1 MAYHPALAP
10 AQGRARG
17 RLGRGEERGRKVF
30 SDFETIA
37 APFTATDQALGRES
51 YRLEARAEGG
61 RSASRLSRT
70 FRVEVVRQK
79 YRIMYLAGRP
89 GPEYAYLREFLKADP
104 NHELVSFVILRNPQS
119 AAVAAEDELSLIPFP
134 AEDIFLR
141 TISQFD
147 LFILENFS
155 AARFNLPPSYLQ
167 SLKAFISGGGALLV
181 IGGENAFG
189 LGGYRGSPLEEVLPV
204 TLSEEVPD
212 FAPGRFQALP
222 AAAEHPLVA
231 LYDSPEAS
239 KAAWAAL
246 PAMDGWGRFKAVR
259 RRDECWRCIPE
270 KTASG
275 APLPVAA
282 IRELGRGKV
291 MLLSSDSTWR
301 WRLGGAREV
310 SASGFYARFWTRAV
324 QYLTGSL
331 ELSKVRFA
339 PIPDHIPPREP
350 ASFAVRVFDEN
361 FRPAASALTE
371 LSAVWTPPGGRARA
385 VPARETAPGEY
396 AVELTGLVAGSHR
409 LQASARLGGKPW
421 GSDQIRFAWEPET
434 SAPPM
439 DQRWLRAVA
448 AASGGTS
455 TELARAKAP
464 ELLARLSPPKTVSE
478 TRKRARPASGAPWLA
493 LTAALFL
500 LEWTIRRLRGH
511 A

>member
-259 RRDECWRCIPE
+259 PTRRCWRCIPGE
-270 KTASG
+270 DGFGRAFAGGRHPGTGAWQGHAPVLGLDLALASG
-275 APLPVAA
+275 RGAGSVG
-282 IRELGRGKV
+282 LG
-291 MLLSSDSTWR
+291 LLRQVLD
-301 WRLGGAREV
+301 AR
-310 SASGFYARFWTRAV
+310 RAV
-324 QYLTGSL
+324 
-331 ELSKVRFA
+331 
-339 PIPDHIPPREP
+339 
-350 ASFAVRVFDEN
+350 FD
-361 FRPAASALTE
+361 RQS
-371 LSAVWTPPGGRARA
+371 
-385 VPARETAPGEY
+385 
-396 AVELTGLVAGSHR
+396 
-409 LQASARLGGKPW
+409 
-421 GSDQIRFAWEPET
+421 
-434 SAPPM
+434 
-439 DQRWLRAVA
+439 
-448 AASGGTS
+448 
-455 TELARAKAP
+455 
-464 ELLARLSPPKTVSE
+464 
-478 TRKRARPASGAPWLA
+478 
-493 LTAALFL
+493 
-500 LEWTIRRLRGH
+500 
-511 A
+511 